1 MAACER
7 LDGCR
12 SGSETP
18 GVLARELENKKRSQR
33 ANSGEMMK
41 IVGAYNPFIIEKTGI
56 GETRYDIWSK
66 LLQERIIFLGGEIRD
81 IDADH
86 VVAQLLYLESQDPEK
101 DISFYINSPG
111 GSVTS
116 GLAIYDT
123 MRHVKAEVQTICMG
137 QAASMGAI
145 LLAGG
150 ARGKRM
156 ALPSSRILIHQ
167 PWGGVQGQAVDI
179 GIQAREIIRLKKLVI
194 SYLAEDT
201 GKDRESIAADLERD
215 FFMSSEE
222 AVEYGI
228 VDKILTRDGSGGN

>member
-1 MAACER
+1 MAAQDWN
-7 LDGCR
+7 L
-12 SGSETP
+12 GSRVK
-18 GVLARELENKKRSQR
+18 GRCLCF
-33 ANSGEMMK
+33 GEMMES
-41 IVGAYNPFIIEKTGI
+41 VGAYNPFIIEKTGI

-101 DISFYINSPG
+101 DINFYINSPG

-123 MRHVKAEVQTICMG
+123 MRYINAEVQTICMG

-201 GKDRESIAADLERD
+201 GKDREIIAADLERD

-228 VDKILTRDGSGGN
+228 VDRILTRNESGGN

>member
-1 MAACER
+1 MDIQA
-7 LDGCR
+7 
-12 SGSETP
+12 
-18 GVLARELENKKRSQR
+18 
-33 ANSGEMMK
+33 
-41 IVGAYNPFIIEKTGI
+41 AYNPYIVEKTGI

-66 LLQERIIFLGGEIRD
+66 LLQERIIFLGGEVRD

-86 VVAQLLYLESQDPEK
+86 IVAQLLYLDSQDPEK
-101 DISFYINSPG
+101 DISFYINRPG
-111 GSVTS
+111 GSVTA

-123 MRHVKAEVQTICMG
+123 MRYINADVQTICMG

-150 ARGKRM
+150 TRGKRM

-179 GIQAREIIRLKKLVI
+179 GIQAREIVRLKKLLI
-194 SYLAEDT
+194 CYLSEDT
-201 GKDRESIAADLERD
+201 GKDEKTIAADLERD
-215 FFMSSEE
+215 FFMSAGE

-228 VDKILTRDGSGGN
+228 VDKILVREENGKS

>member
-1 MAACER
+1 MANADVCFW
-7 LDGCR
+7 
-12 SGSETP
+12 
-18 GVLARELENKKRSQR
+18 RELME
-33 ANSGEMMK
+33 
-41 IVGAYNPFIIEKTGI
+41 IVGAYNPFIIEKTGV

-101 DISFYINSPG
+101 DINFYINSPG

-123 MRHVKAEVQTICMG
+123 MRHINAEVQTICMG

-179 GIQAREIIRLKKLVI
+179 GIQAREIVRLKKLVI

-201 GKDRESIAADLERD
+201 GKDKESIATDLERD

-228 VDKILTRDGSGGN
+228 VDKILTRDESGGN

>member
-1 MAACER
+1 MNVQA
-7 LDGCR
+7 
-12 SGSETP
+12 
-18 GVLARELENKKRSQR
+18 
-33 ANSGEMMK
+33 
-41 IVGAYNPFIIEKTGI
+41 AYNPYIVEKTGI

-86 VVAQLLYLESQDPEK
+86 IVAQLLYLDSQDPEK
-101 DISFYINSPG
+101 DISFYVNSPG
-111 GSVTS
+111 GSVTA

-123 MRHVKAEVQTICMG
+123 MRHINADVQTICMG

-150 ARGKRM
+150 TRGKRM

-179 GIQAREIIRLKKLVI
+179 GIQAREIVRLKKMLI
-194 SYLAEDT
+194 TYLSEDT
-201 GKDRESIAADLERD
+201 GKDEKIIAADLERD
-215 FFMSSEE
+215 FFMSAEE
-222 AVEYGI
+222 AVQYGI
-228 VDKILTRDGSGGN
+228 VDKILVREHNGKS

>member
-1 MAACER
+1 MDIQA
-7 LDGCR
+7 
-12 SGSETP
+12 
-18 GVLARELENKKRSQR
+18 
-33 ANSGEMMK
+33 
-41 IVGAYNPFIIEKTGI
+41 AYNPFIVEKTGI

-86 VVAQLLYLESQDPEK
+86 IVAQLLYLDSQDPEK

-111 GSVTS
+111 GSVTA

-123 MRHVKAEVQTICMG
+123 MRYINADVQTICMG

-150 ARGKRM
+150 SRGKRM

-179 GIQAREIIRLKKLVI
+179 GIQAREIVRLKKLLI
-194 SYLAEDT
+194 NYLSDDS
-201 GKDRESIAADLERD
+201 GKDEKTIAADLECD
-215 FFMSSEE
+215 FFMSAGE

-228 VDKILTRDGSGGN
+228 VDKILEREKNGKN

>member
-1 MAACER
+1 MEVQA
-7 LDGCR
+7 
-12 SGSETP
+12 
-18 GVLARELENKKRSQR
+18 
-33 ANSGEMMK
+33 
-41 IVGAYNPFIIEKTGI
+41 AYNPYIVEKTGI

-86 VVAQLLYLESQDPEK
+86 IVAQLLYLDSQDPEK

-111 GSVTS
+111 GSVTA

-123 MRHVKAEVQTICMG
+123 MRYINADVQTICMG

-150 ARGKRM
+150 NRGKRM

-179 GIQAREIIRLKKLVI
+179 GIQAREIVRLKRMLI
-194 SYLAEDT
+194 NYLSEDT
-201 GKDRESIAADLERD
+201 GKDEKTIAADLERD
-215 FFMSSEE
+215 FFMSAGE

-228 VDKILTRDGSGGN
+228 VDKILVREENGKS

>member
-1 MAACER
+1 MEIQA
-7 LDGCR
+7 
-12 SGSETP
+12 
-18 GVLARELENKKRSQR
+18 
-33 ANSGEMMK
+33 
-41 IVGAYNPFIIEKTGI
+41 AYNPYIVEKTGI

-86 VVAQLLYLESQDPEK
+86 IVAQLLYLDSQDPEK

-111 GSVTS
+111 GSVTA

-123 MRHVKAEVQTICMG
+123 MRYINADVQTICMG

-150 ARGKRM
+150 TREKRM

-179 GIQAREIIRLKKLVI
+179 GIQAREIVRLKRLLI
-194 SYLAEDT
+194 NYLSEDT
-201 GKDRESIAADLERD
+201 GKDENTIAADLERD
-215 FFMSSEE
+215 FFMSSGE

-228 VDKILTRDGSGGN
+228 VDKILVREDNGKS

>member
-1 MAACER
+1 MDIQA
-7 LDGCR
+7 
-12 SGSETP
+12 
-18 GVLARELENKKRSQR
+18 
-33 ANSGEMMK
+33 
-41 IVGAYNPFIIEKTGI
+41 AYNPVVVEKTGI

-86 VVAQLLYLESQDPEK
+86 IVAQLLYLDSQDPEK

-111 GSVTS
+111 GSVTA

-123 MRHVKAEVQTICMG
+123 MRYINADVQTICMG

-150 ARGKRM
+150 TRGKRM
-156 ALPSSRILIHQ
+156 VLPSARIMIHQ

-179 GIQAREIIRLKKLVI
+179 GIQAREIVRLKKMLI
-194 SYLAEDT
+194 GFLAEDT
-201 GKDRESIAADLERD
+201 GKSEKTIAADLERD
-215 FFMSSEE
+215 LFMSAEE
-222 AVEYGI
+222 AVEYGV
-228 VDKILTRDGSGGN
+228 VDKVLKRESHGKG

>member
-1 MAACER
+1 
-7 LDGCR
+7 
-12 SGSETP
+12 
-18 GVLARELENKKRSQR
+18 
-33 ANSGEMMK
+33 MMD
-41 IVGAYNPFIIEKTGI
+41 IQAAYNPFIVEKTGI

-86 VVAQLLYLESQDPEK
+86 IVAQLLYLDSQDPEK

-111 GSVTS
+111 GSVTA

-123 MRHVKAEVQTICMG
+123 MRYINADVQTICMG

-150 ARGKRM
+150 SRGKRM

-179 GIQAREIIRLKKLVI
+179 GIQAREIVRLKKLLI
-194 SYLAEDT
+194 NYLSDDS
-201 GKDRESIAADLERD
+201 GKDEKTIAA
-215 FFMSSEE
+215 
-222 AVEYGI
+222 
-228 VDKILTRDGSGGN
+228 

>member
-1 MAACER
+1 MNVQA
-7 LDGCR
+7 
-12 SGSETP
+12 
-18 GVLARELENKKRSQR
+18 
-33 ANSGEMMK
+33 
-41 IVGAYNPFIIEKTGI
+41 AYNPFVIEKTGV

-86 VVAQLLYLESQDPEK
+86 IVAQMLYLDSQDPEK

-111 GSVTS
+111 GSVTA

-123 MRHVKAEVQTICMG
+123 MRHINADVQTICMG
-137 QAASMGAI
+137 QAASMGAV

-150 ARGKRM
+150 TRGKRM

-179 GIQAREIIRLKKLVI
+179 GIQAREIVRLKRMLI
-194 SYLAEDT
+194 QYLSEDT
-201 GKDRESIAADLERD
+201 GKDETTVATDLERD
-215 FFMSSEE
+215 FFMSAEE
-222 AVEYGI
+222 SVEYGI
-228 VDKILTRDGSGGN
+228 VDKVLVRENNGES